1 MPKGFYQFAVASAT
15 NQNWRSLLDSAGRI
29 TATLPPWLLIM
40 PLSLSHRSALASAA
54 VSAIFF
60 SLPVQAQ
67 IVPDGTLGTQAIG
80 ACGGTG
86 GACGIINGTTR
97 GSNLFHSFQ
106 QFSLPNGDAANFIT
120 NATIQNVIVR
130 VTGVGQPFISNING
144 AIATSN
150 PANFFLLNPNGII
163 FGSGAALDIRGS
175 FLATT
180 ADRMRFQDGV
190 EFRTTDPAPL
200 LTINVPIGLGFTG
213 VPKPIQMRSSFLSP
227 NVGDDFRDFVLV
239 GGNISLDDTEV
250 TTPGRRVELAAIGAP
265 GTVGLA
271 VSGNSLRLSLSD
283 NLSRADYPC

>member
-1 MPKGFYQFAVASAT
+1 MANCGLRASGRFITVQWVVALWS
-15 NQNWRSLLDSAGRI
+15 NLLFS
-29 TATLPPWLLIM
+29 TLV
-40 PLSLSHRSALASAA
+40 HT
-54 VSAIFF
+54 
-60 SLPVQAQ
+60 Q
-67 IVPDGTLGTQAIG
+67 IVPDATLETQVFG

-86 GACGIINGTTR
+86 GACGITNGSTR
-97 GSNLFHSFQ
+97 GRNLFHSFQ
-106 QFSLPNGDAANFIT
+106 QFSLPNGAANFIT
-120 NATIQNVIVR
+120 NAAIQNVIVR

-163 FGSGAALDIRGS
+163 FGPGAALDIRGS

-180 ADRMRFQDGV
+180 ADRMQFQDGV

>member
-1 MPKGFYQFAVASAT
+1 MVESERNGKLWIEGK
-15 NQNWRSLLDSAGRI
+15 W
-29 TATLPPWLLIM
+29 
-40 PLSLSHRSALASAA
+40 
-54 VSAIFF
+54 AIHN
-60 SLPVQAQ
+60 SPV
-67 IVPDGTLGTQAIG
+67 G
-80 ACGGTG
+80 GGTVEQSAVFH
-86 GACGIINGTTR
+86 ACPYSNRTR
-97 GSNLFHSFQ
+97 CDPGNSGVWSLWRHRWSLWNHQRQYARRNLFHSFQ

-163 FGSGAALDIRGS
+163 FGPGAALDIRGS

-180 ADRMRFQDGV
+180 ADRMQFQDGV

-213 VPKPIQMRSSFLSP
+213 VLKPIQMRSSFFSP